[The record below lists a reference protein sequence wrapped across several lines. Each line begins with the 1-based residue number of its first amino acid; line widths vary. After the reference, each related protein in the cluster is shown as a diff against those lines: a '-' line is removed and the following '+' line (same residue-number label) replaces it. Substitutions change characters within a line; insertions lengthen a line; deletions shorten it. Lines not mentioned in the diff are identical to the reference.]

1 LFDLWDWG
9 EFANFTVIF
18 YLEDMWITLAL
29 VSALCLGFY
38 DIFKKLSVKGNDVLM
53 VLMLNTVFGVLY
65 MSPFLISGI
74 CEGNY
79 GFGNTATGHLLILLK
94 SVIVLGSWLLG
105 YFAIKHLPLTVQGP
119 INASRPVIVLVGALL
134 IFGERLNWVQW
145 IGIALGFASL
155 FLISRIGAKE
165 GFSLKHSKWIW
176 MSIGATVLGAVS
188 ALYDKYLLGY
198 YHPVEVQA
206 WYSLYQ
212 CFIMVGTILVL
223 RRLHKEGSGFTWRW
237 TIPCIAL
244 FLTVADLAYFYSL
257 SLEGS
262 MVAIVSM
269 IRRGSV
275 IVSFIYGV
283 VALHE
288 KNIKSKLIDLCVL
301 LLSLA
306 LLVVG
311 SSL

>member
-1 LFDLWDWG
+1 
-9 EFANFTVIF
+9 
-18 YLEDMWITLAL
+18 MWITLAL

>member
-1 LFDLWDWG
+1 MLDLWDWG